1 MLVLSRKTQQ
11 QIQIG
16 PHVTITILKVKG
28 ETVRIGIEAPQ
39 EVCVLRSEV
48 AEKLVHGTSVTDGE
62 TEATVRSALAATERE
77 RARTARIA
85 GKQPPVARRSSR
97 VEFSSSFAVG
107 HTSHTSLRSHLAAR
121 SSMATSTTRPVG
133 MLSGGLAVGAISAG
147 RPVQQSESSTLGSP
161 LEMSIR

>member
-48 AEKLVHGTSVTDGE
+48 AGKIAQADSATGE
-62 TEATVRSALAATERE
+62 AEATVRSALAANERE
-77 RARTARIA
+77 RARSARIA
-85 GKQPPVARRSSR
+85 AGQPPVARRTSR
-97 VEFSSSFAVG
+97 LEMASSFTVG
-107 HTSHTSLRSHLAAR
+107 RSSLRAHLAAR
-121 SSMATSTTRPVG
+121 CEVATSAAR
-133 MLSGGLAVGAISAG
+133 SAGGLPSGAVAVG
-147 RPVQQSESSTLGSP
+147 STCGVKPAALAEPFVLGSS
-161 LEMSIR
+161 LETSVR

>member
-48 AEKLVHGTSVTDGE
+48 AAKLVGGTSVRQRD
-62 TEATVRSALAATERE
+62 
-77 RARTARIA
+77 
-85 GKQPPVARRSSR
+85 
-97 VEFSSSFAVG
+97 
-107 HTSHTSLRSHLAAR
+107 RSHGPFG
-121 SSMATSTTRPVG
+121 TSCHR
-133 MLSGGLAVGAISAG
+133 A
-147 RPVQQSESSTLGSP
+147 
-161 LEMSIR
+161 

>member
-48 AEKLVHGTSVTDGE
+48 AEKLLGTSVTDGE

-77 RARTARIA
+77 RARNARIA
-85 GKQPPVARRSSR
+85 QNQPPLARRSSR
-97 VEFSSSFAVG
+97 LEFSSSFAVG
-107 HTSHTSLRSHLAAR
+107 HTSLRSHLAAR
-121 SSMATSTTRPVG
+121 SALATSTARA
-133 MLSGGLAVGAISAG
+133 LALAASPA
-147 RPVQQSESSTLGSP
+147 LGSS
-161 LEMSIR
+161 LEMSVR

>member
-48 AEKLVHGTSVTDGE
+48 AAKLVGGTSADSE

-77 RARTARIA
+77 RARAARIA
-85 GKQPPVARRSSR
+85 STQPPVARRASR
-97 VEFSSSFAVG
+97 IEFSSSFAIG
-107 HTSHTSLRSHLAAR
+107 RTSLGAHLAAR
-121 SSMATSTTRPVG
+121 SQVATSAARP
-133 MLSGGLAVGAISAG
+133 LSTLASNGLALGAMSAAG
-147 RPVQQSESSTLGSP
+147 PAPVAESCSLGSP

>member
-48 AEKLVHGTSVTDGE
+48 AEKLVHGTSVTDAE

-77 RARTARIA
+77 RARNARIA
-85 GKQPPVARRSSR
+85 SNQPPVARRNSR
-97 VEFSSSFAVG
+97 IEFSSSFAVG
-107 HTSHTSLRSHLAAR
+107 HTSLRSHLAAR
-121 SSMATSTTRPVG
+121 SGMAKSTARPVG
-133 MLSGGLAVGAISAG
+133 TLASSGLAVGAMSAIAV
-147 RPVQQSESSTLGSP
+147 PLAASSALGSS

>member
-48 AEKLVHGTSVTDGE
+48 AGKIAQAESTSGE
-62 TEATVRSALAATERE
+62 AEATVRSAMAATERE
-77 RARTARIA
+77 RARSARIA
-85 GKQPPVARRSSR
+85 ANQPPLGRRTSR
-97 VEFSSSFAVG
+97 IEFSSSFAVG
-107 HTSHTSLRSHLAAR
+107 RGSLGARLAAR
-121 SSMATSTTRPVG
+121 GVAATGVVG
-133 MLSGGLAVGAISAG
+133 PATAA
-147 RPVQQSESSTLGSP
+147 ESSPLVSP
-161 LEMSIR
+161 LEMSVR

>member
-48 AEKLVHGTSVTDGE
+48 AGKIAQADSASGE

-77 RARTARIA
+77 RARNARIA
-85 GKQPPVARRSSR
+85 ASQEPVARRTSR
-97 VEFSSSFAVG
+97 IEFSSSFAVG
-107 HTSHTSLRSHLAAR
+107 RSSLQARLAAR
-121 SSMATSTTRPVG
+121 GAARPTDALAAGSTCAVKPAP
-133 MLSGGLAVGAISAG
+133 LA
-147 RPVQQSESSTLGSP
+147 ESSALGSP
-161 LEMSIR
+161 LEMSGR

>member
-48 AEKLVHGTSVTDGE
+48 ADKIAQAESATGE
-62 TEATVRSALAATERE
+62 TEATVRSALASTERE

-85 GKQPPVARRSSR
+85 ANQPPLTKRTSR
-97 VEFSSSFAVG
+97 IEFSSSFAVG
-107 HTSHTSLRSHLAAR
+107 RSSLGARLAAR
-121 SSMATSTTRPVG
+121 GPVATGMAR
-133 MLSGGLAVGAISAG
+133 SAG
-147 RPVQQSESSTLGSP
+147 VAGVGPMVDVVSPLPAESAPLGSTL
-161 LEMSIR
+161 EMLAR

>member
-48 AEKLVHGTSVTDGE
+48 AGKIAQADSATGE
-62 TEATVRSALAATERE
+62 AEATIRSAMAATERE
-77 RARTARIA
+77 RARAARIA
-85 GKQPPVARRSSR
+85 AGQPPVARRTSR
-97 VEFSSSFAVG
+97 LELASSFAVG
-107 HTSHTSLRSHLAAR
+107 RSSLREHLVAR
-121 SSMATSTTRPVG
+121 SSAAG
-133 MLSGGLAVGAISAG
+133 KLASGGVAAGSMCGAH
-147 RPVQQSESSTLGSP
+147 PVALVESSALVGSP
-161 LEMSIR
+161 QVSVR

>member
-39 EVCVLRSEV
+39 EVCVLRPEV
-48 AEKLVHGTSVTDGE
+48 AGKMVHGESVSGE

-77 RARTARIA
+77 QARAARIA
-85 GKQPPVARRSSR
+85 GSQPPVARRTSR
-97 VEFSSSFAVG
+97 IEFSSSLRG
-107 HTSHTSLRSHLAAR
+107 RSHAACDR
-121 SSMATSTTRPVG
+121 IWPPAANMATCCG
-133 MLSGGLAVGAISAG
+133 SGGRHAWRAAVWLSDRCSAAEPAPLA
-147 RPVQQSESSTLGSP
+147 ESSSLGRS